1 MQMHSLKT
9 IPITLEDRTAAI
21 TNTDFDD
28 MYDRVFYQVVRN
40 PGDTITR
47 IYEMHVRAS
56 RSRNAAPQGP
66 TKGEPVIL
74 LQFQP
79 DETLGMIS
87 FPKTRTSMP
96 MNQFL
101 RKISFFGSSL
111 MRKFVA
117 SDGREYK
124 WSYRSLEEQEWTCST
139 ADDSYLVAHYDLK
152 PPEMPIYDVSGNK
165 LIIYPHFVHITADI
179 LASLLIMRHISQ
191 YNL

>member
-28 MYDRVFYQVVRN
+28 MYDRVFFQVVRN
-40 PGDTITR
+40 PGDTATR
-47 IYEMHVRAS
+47 IYEMHVRAT
-56 RSRNAAPQGP
+56 RHRTAMPA
-66 TKGEPVIL
+66 KGEPVITL
-74 LQFQP
+74 HFQP
-79 DETLGMIS
+79 DETLGTIT
-87 FPKTRTSMP
+87 FNKHHKTMP
-96 MNQFL
+96 MNHFL
-101 RKISFFGSSL
+101 RKMSFFGSSL
-111 MRKFVA
+111 MRKFTA

-124 WSYRSLEEQEWTCST
+124 WSYRSLDEQEWTCST

-152 PPEMPIYDVSGNK
+152 PPELPIYDVSGNK
-165 LIIYPHFVHITADI
+165 LIIYPHFAHITADI

>member
-1 MQMHSLKT
+1 MQIHSLKA

-28 MYDRVFYQVVRN
+28 MYDRVFFQVVRN
-40 PGDTITR
+40 PGDTTTK

-56 RSRNAAPQGP
+56 RYRNAVPVR
-66 TKGEPVIL
+66 GEPVITL
-74 LQFQP
+74 AFQP
-79 DETLGMIS
+79 DETLGTIS
-87 FPKTRTSMP
+87 FWKHQKCMP

-101 RKISFFGSSL
+101 RKMSFFGSSL
-111 MRKFVA
+111 MRKFTA

-165 LIIYPHFVHITADI
+165 LIIYPHFAHITADV
-179 LASLLIMRHISQ
+179 LASLVIMRHISQ
-191 YNL
+191 FNL

>member
-56 RSRNAAPQGP
+56 RSRHHAPQGP

-79 DETLGMIS
+79 DETLGTIT

-101 RKISFFGSSL
+101 KKISFFGS
-111 MRKFVA
+111 
-117 SDGREYK
+117 
-124 WSYRSLEEQEWTCST
+124 
-139 ADDSYLVAHYDLK
+139 
-152 PPEMPIYDVSGNK
+152 
-165 LIIYPHFVHITADI
+165 
-179 LASLLIMRHISQ
+179 
-191 YNL
+191 

>member
-1 MQMHSLKT
+1 MQMHSLKA

-28 MYDRVFYQVVRN
+28 MYDRVFFQVVRN
-40 PGDTITR
+40 PGDTVTK

-56 RSRNAAPQGP
+56 RQRHGAPVRN
-66 TKGEPVIL
+66 GEPVITL
-74 LQFQP
+74 SFLP
-79 DETLGMIS
+79 DETLGTIS
-87 FPKTRTSMP
+87 FCKLRMSMP

-101 RKISFFGSSL
+101 RKMSFFGSSL
-111 MRKFVA
+111 MRKFTA

-124 WSYRSLEEQEWTCST
+124 WSYRSLEQQEWTCST

-152 PPEMPIYDVSGNK
+152 PPELPIYDVSGNK
-165 LIIYPHFVHITADI
+165 LIIYPHFAHITADI

-191 YNL
+191 FNL